1 MLVKRNRKSD
11 SLFST
16 WSTNTSKLVLLKND
30 ERESVDNFEVNKPL
44 VMASVYNNLQREIP
58 AKMGQIAL
66 RRQKNTA
73 YNPQSFRALHRF
85 PPNCRPQ
92 YGYIAI

>member
-1 MLVKRNRKSD
+1 
-11 SLFST
+11 
-16 WSTNTSKLVLLKND
+16 
-30 ERESVDNFEVNKPL
+30 
-44 VMASVYNNLQREIP
+44 MASVYNNLQQKIP

-73 YNPQSFRALHRF
+73 YNPQSFRASHRF

>member
-1 MLVKRNRKSD
+1 MLVKRNRKSG

-16 WSTNTSKLVLLKND
+16 WSTNTSKLVLSTND
-30 ERESVDNFEVNKPL
+30 KRESVDHFEVNKPL

-58 AKMGQIAL
+58 AKIGQIAL

-73 YNPQSFRALHRF
+73 YNPQSFRASHRF